1 MGNVVRNMGED
12 PGSHGASETE
22 NGKSF
27 KKWRLMGSFQERRG
41 HVKLG
46 LRKIFRFDWKESK

>member
-1 MGNVVRNMGED
+1 MGED

-27 KKWRLMGSFQERRG
+27 KKWRLMGSFQELRG